1 MTTTARPSAKKLP
14 LRVRAMRRAMGNL
27 PPKRYD
33 VAREPGLTVPAAD
46 GSALLTDHYFP
57 LAEGDFPTVL
67 ARSPYGRGFPWAA
80 MYGVHLAEQG
90 FHVVLQSCRG
100 SGGSGGESA
109 LWHHEAADGQ
119 ATVAWLRRQPWFT
132 GVLGTIGASYL
143 GYTQWALALDPP
155 PELRAMVVQIGLHD
169 LHSFFHPTGA
179 FALETAL
186 ISTMGR
192 LSHHQGMKELLRA
205 GLRLRRHLGKITRIL
220 PLGEAYVPGLGGRV
234 PFLED
239 AMAHPDPGDPHWQ
252 GADAGAAAGRLTVP
266 TALISGWH
274 DALLDQNLRQYA
286 RLRRAGCDTS
296 LLIGPWTHSSALSGP
311 EALGASLA
319 WLRAHLCDDPTG
331 LPTSRVRVHVGGRR
345 TWHDLPDWPPPATD
359 RHWYLGNGGTLHDRI
374 PEDATAPLSF
384 RYDPADP
391 TPSVGGPLLSPKAGS
406 RDNTS
411 LEARDDVLTF
421 TTAPLTEPLHVVGP
435 VRAELRVTA
444 DTGHADVF
452 ARLCEVDD
460 RGRSVNVCDG
470 LQRLRLTGDGPAEV
484 TVAMSATAHRFAA
497 GHRIRLQLSGGA
509 HPRFA
514 RNTGTGE
521 PPATATRLL
530 PSEVSLFPASALVLP
545 LADEDFD
552 ASEPAL

>member
-1 MTTTARPSAKKLP
+1 
-14 LRVRAMRRAMGNL
+14 MRNL

-33 VAREPGLTVPAAD
+33 VAREPGLVVPAAD
-46 GSALLTDHYFP
+46 GSALLADHYFP
-57 LAEGDFPTVL
+57 LAGGDFPTVL

-109 LWHHEAADGQ
+109 LWQHEAADGQ
-119 ATVAWLRRQPWFT
+119 ATVAWLRQQPWFT

-169 LHSFFHPTGA
+169 LHSFFHPGGA

-192 LSHHQGMKELLRA
+192 LSQHRGLAESLRA
-205 GLRLRRHLGKITRIL
+205 GLRLRRHLPAVARTL
-220 PLGEAYVPGLGGRV
+220 PLAESYVPGLGGRV
-234 PFLED
+234 PFLEE

-252 GADAGAAAGRLTVP
+252 GADAGVAAQRLTVP

-319 WLRAHLCDDPTG
+319 WLRAHLCDDPSG
-331 LPTSRVRVHVGGRR
+331 LHASRVRVHVGGRR
-345 TWHDLPDWPPPATD
+345 TWHDLPDWPPPGTD
-359 RHWYLGNGGTLHDRI
+359 RRWYIGSGGTLHDRI
-374 PEDATAPLSF
+374 PGDATAPLSF

-406 RDNTS
+406 RDNTA

-435 VRAELRVTA
+435 VRAELRVA
-444 DTGHADVF
+444 VDTGHADVF
-452 ARLCEVDD
+452 ARLCEVDA

-470 LQRLRLTGDGPAEV
+470 LQRLVLAGDGPAEV

-497 GHRIRLQLSGGA
+497 GHRIRLQISGGA

-514 RNTGTGE
+514 RHTGTGE
-521 PPATATRLL
+521 PPATATRLR
-530 PSEVSLFPASALVLP
+530 PSEVSLFPGSALVLP
-545 LADEDFD
+545 LADADLD
-552 ASEPAL
+552 GREPARRPARSAGRQTCERRAYPS